1 MRCVRRERRLGQH
14 CRVDVAALGPGDV
27 VTDGRGG
34 LGELRRVQRFA
45 GEEGGTLEHD
55 GAEVENDPLRPGEV
69 ASERLVAVAT
79 ARLGIPR
86 TSRW

>member
-1 MRCVRRERRLGQH
+1 MSRRSALVR
-14 CRVDVAALGPGDV
+14 AAIKCSAPDV